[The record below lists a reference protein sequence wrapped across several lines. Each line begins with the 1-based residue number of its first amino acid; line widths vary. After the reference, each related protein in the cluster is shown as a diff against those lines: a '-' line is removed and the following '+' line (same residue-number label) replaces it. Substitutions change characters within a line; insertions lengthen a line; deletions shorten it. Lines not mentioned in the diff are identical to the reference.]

1 MMVEIGCRTFRVK
14 RRYGRIGLYLQPGDT
29 VDLPPD
35 VAGWIERDSV
45 GTLEIVRAIPT
56 SDAEAETRVM
66 DGPPVDRMVHQ
77 AEMRA
82 PMDAAPGPEE
92 VNPIPHEVMY
102 GATKSGKKRSPG
114 YP

>member
-1 MMVEIGCRTFRVK
+1 MVEIGCRTFSVK
-14 RRYGRIGLYLQPGDT
+14 RPYRRIGLYLQPGDT

-45 GTLEIVRAIPT
+45 GTLEIGGAIPT
-56 SDAEAETRVM
+56 SDAAAETRVVQE
-66 DGPPVDRMVHQ
+66 PPEDRMVRE

-82 PMDAAPGPEE
+82 PEEVTRAPEE
-92 VNPIPHEVMY
+92 VNPIPHEVLY